1 MKQLVIMSGGKSRR
15 LRVLGSK
22 YPKCLVKINKKT
34 LLEYQIQ
41 LAKKNKFNN
50 IIILTGYKY
59 QIINKFL
66 KKKKLFN
73 NIITIKDKK
82 NLGNGGAL
90 LNALEYLEDEF
101 CLIYGD
107 ILTNINLY
115 KLYLF
120 FKKKNLIFV

>member
-66 KKKKLFN
+66 KKK
-73 NIITIKDKK
+73 II
-82 NLGNGGAL
+82 
-90 LNALEYLEDEF
+90 
-101 CLIYGD
+101 
-107 ILTNINLY
+107 
-115 KLYLF
+115 
-120 FKKKNLIFV
+120 